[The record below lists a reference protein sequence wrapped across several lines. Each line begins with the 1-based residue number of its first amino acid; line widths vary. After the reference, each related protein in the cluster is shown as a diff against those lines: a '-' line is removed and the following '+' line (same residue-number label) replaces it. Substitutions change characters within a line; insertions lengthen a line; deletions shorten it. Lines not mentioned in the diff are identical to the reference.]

1 MPIAQEI
8 NWWIDHTG
16 STHMN
21 CVPSDPAR
29 AIAVGTVYLASKSGV
44 IALLHNKPANLAL
57 ISRELLD
64 VLHAQFPGTRW
75 WVKDADA
82 EQKSQSQNPP
92 QAQTAKRQAA
102 S

>member
-1 MPIAQEI
+1 MMPNAQEI

-16 STHMN
+16 STHTN
-21 CVPSDPAR
+21 CVPSDPSR
-29 AIAVGTVYLASKSGV
+29 AIAVGTVYLESKSGV
-44 IALLHNKPANLAL
+44 IALLNNKPANLAL

-64 VLHAQFPGTRW
+64 VLYAQFPGTRW

-82 EQKSQSQNPP
+82 EQKSQKQN
-92 QAQTAKRQAA
+92 QAQAPKRQAA